1 MYLNFKTLVGALAV
15 LSLASCSKN
24 DVFDAQQAAAN
35 EIAQKKTTFE
45 NNFVAKYGQVAP
57 TQSWDFSTNQQ
68 RLGTR
73 GYSEIKTQPAKGLEF
88 NPTYDVVEKKGKYYL
103 DNRKFGN
110 NQAIYDNVIAQL
122 PNGKKYENVKKATL
136 VAPSNSFTIYPISVQ
151 GQWTHDLFVK
161 VGDADPVKV
170 YSKTWTD
177 DSRAY
182 VNGEVLAADLKPVY
196 KTETYE
202 EEVFVWDHIPYFGHY
217 ETVEKTREV
226 FDHYEYE
233 ATSTVS
239 MPGLY
244 VEAPI
249 GTPIEIYLGNVK
261 SGNYAQK
268 TVGTSTGNV
277 VYVDGKGA
285 VPAGIEIREDAI
297 IKYVGIE
304 DVLTGGDGDYNDVVL
319 AIVGN
324 PDVPKEIII
333 ENDEYQV
340 PVSLTKR
347 YMMED
352 LGSTDDFDFNDVVV
366 DVTETTVYTHTV
378 TFVDGVKTTDE
389 VTKTEKLP
397 TAKAVVRHLGGILP
411 FQLTIG
417 ETTLPE
423 MGSEATWKT
432 NPDMEYEVKG
442 WDPAKN
448 NVKVT
453 VKATASQMYTN
464 EFPTTGA
471 FPMMFA
477 CDPSVKWYDEKS
489 KFDFEK
495 EFGVSFTK
503 KQ

>member
-1 MYLNFKTLVGALAV
+1 MNLNFKTLVGALAV

-73 GYSEIKTQPAKGLEF
+73 AGETAIVTKTVEGLNF
-88 NPTYDVVEKKGKYYL
+88 DVKYKVYREWIQDSWTTGHYNNYL
-103 DNRKFGN
+103 DNRSINKNKNLLN
-110 NQAIYDNVIAQL
+110 NVSNKLKDGDHHYDVQ
-122 PNGKKYENVKKATL
+122 KAVL
-136 VAPSNSFTIYPISVQ
+136 VAPSNSFTIYPISAQ
-151 GQWTHDLFVK
+151 GSWTHDLYVK
-161 VGDADPVKV
+161 VGNAAAVKV

-177 DSRAY
+177 YSHPY
-182 VNGEVLAADLKPVY
+182 VNGDPLTYSNANYYEQTY
-196 KTETYE
+196 KVET
-202 EEVFVWDHIPYFGHY
+202 
-217 ETVEKTREV
+217 
-226 FDHYEYE
+226 
-233 ATSTVS
+233 SVS

-249 GTPIEIYLGNVK
+249 GTPIEIYLDNVK
-261 SGNYAQK
+261 EGEQP
-268 TVGTSTGNV
+268 TVGTSTGHAI
-277 VYVDGKGA
+277 YVDGNGA
-285 VPAGIEIREDAI
+285 VPTGIEVRDDAV

-304 DVLTGGDGDYNDVVL
+304 DNTTKSSDLDYNDVVL

-333 ENDEYQV
+333 ENDKYDV
-340 PVSLTKR
+340 TTSLTKR

-352 LGSTDDFDFNDVVV
+352 LGDVDDFDFNDVVV
-366 DVTETTVYTHTV
+366 DVTETTVAHHTV
-378 TFVDGVKTTDE
+378 EIVNGVKTSDNVVE
-389 VTKTEKLP
+389 EKSQ
-397 TAKAVVRHLGGILP
+397 KAVVRHLGGILP

-417 ETTLPE
+417 NTTFELGGKE
-423 MGSEATWKT
+423 SFDTDVEIEEDVT
-432 NPDMEYEVKG
+432 G
-442 WDPAKN
+442 WIPAQN
-448 NVKVT
+448 NVSVKV
-453 VKATASQMYTN
+453 KESESKMYTN
-464 EFPTTGA
+464 AFPKDGE

-477 CDPSVKWYDEKS
+477 CDPEVKWAAERQ

>member
-1 MYLNFKTLVGALAV
+1 MNLNFKTLVGALAV

-24 DVFDAQQAAAN
+24 DVFDAEQAAAN

-73 GYSEIKTQPAKGLEF
+73 GSSKVETTKVNGLEF
-88 NPTYDVVEKKGKYYL
+88 NPTYDVGEWFGDYYL
-103 DNRKFGN
+103 YNRKFGN

-151 GQWTHDLFVK
+151 GQWKHDLFVK
-161 VGDADPVKV
+161 VGNADPVKV

-182 VNGEVLAADLKPVY
+182 VNGEVLAAKVKPVY
-196 KTETYE
+196 RTETYTD
-202 EEVFVWDHIPYFGHY
+202 WFGW
-217 ETVEKTREV
+217 EKTREV

-239 MPGLY
+239 MPGLHI
-244 VEAPI
+244 EAPV

-261 SGNYAQK
+261 SGNTPQK

-285 VPAGIEIREDAI
+285 VPAGIDIREDAI

-324 PDVPKEIII
+324 PAVPEEIII
-333 ENDEYQV
+333 ENNKYDV
-340 PVSLTKR
+340 TTSLTKR

-366 DVTETTVYTHTV
+366 DVTETTVAHHTV
-378 TFVDGVKTTDE
+378 EIVNGVKTSDNVVE
-389 VTKTEKLP
+389 EKSQ
-397 TAKAVVRHLGGILP
+397 KAIVRHLGGIYP
-411 FQLTIG
+411 FVLKVG
-417 ETTLPE
+417 DTTFDE
-423 MGSEATWKT
+423 MGGKESFDTDVEIEKVVTGW
-432 NPDMEYEVKG
+432 NP
-442 WDPAKN
+442 AQN
-448 NVKVT
+448 NVSVT
-453 VKATASQMYTN
+453 VKSTESQMYNVTN
-464 EFPTTGA
+464 NFPKEGA

-477 CDPSVKWYDEKS
+477 CDPEVKWATERQG
-489 KFDFEK
+489 FDFSQ
-495 EFGVSFTK
+495 FPGYQGK
-503 KQ
+503 KN

>member
-1 MYLNFKTLVGALAV
+1 MNLNFKAFVGALAV

-24 DVFDAQQAAAN
+24 DVYDAQQAAAN

-73 GYSEIKTQPAKGLEF
+73 AGETAIVTKTVEGLNFDVQYKVGREWKGIFGYY
-88 NPTYDVVEKKGKYYL
+88 YDDYL
-103 DNRKFGN
+103 YNRSINKNQDLLN
-110 NQAIYDNVIAQL
+110 NVSNKLKDGDHHTDVQ
-122 PNGKKYENVKKATL
+122 KAVL

-151 GQWTHDLFVK
+151 GMWTHDLYVK
-161 VGDADPVKV
+161 VGNNAPVKV

-177 DSRAY
+177 FSHPY
-182 VNGEVLAADLKPVY
+182 VNGDLL
-196 KTETYE
+196 TYSNANY
-202 EEVFVWDHIPYFGHY
+202 DKQTY
-217 ETVEKTREV
+217 TVE
-226 FDHYEYE
+226 
-233 ATSTVS
+233 TSVS

-249 GTPIEIYLGNVK
+249 GTPIEIYLANVK
-261 SGNYAQK
+261 EGKTSQP
-268 TVGTSTGNV
+268 TVGTSTGHAI
-277 VYVDGKGA
+277 YVDGNGA
-285 VPAGIEIREDAI
+285 VPDGIEVRDDAV

-304 DVLTGGDGDYNDVVL
+304 DNTTKSSDLDYNDVVL

-333 ENDEYQV
+333 ENDKYDV
-340 PVSLTKR
+340 TTSLTKR

-366 DVTETTVYTHTV
+366 DVTETTVAHHTV
-378 TFVDGVKTTDE
+378 EIVNGVKTSDNVVE
-389 VTKTEKLP
+389 EKSQ
-397 TAKAVVRHLGGILP
+397 KAIVRHLGGIYP
-411 FQLTIG
+411 FVLKVG
-417 ETTLPE
+417 DTTFDE
-423 MGSEATWKT
+423 MGGKDTFDKDVEIEKVVTGW
-432 NPDMEYEVKG
+432 NP
-442 WDPAKN
+442 AQN
-448 NVKVT
+448 NVSVT
-453 VKATASQMYTN
+453 VKSTESQMYNVTN
-464 EFPTTGA
+464 NFPKEGA

-477 CDPSVKWYDEKS
+477 CDPEVKWAAERQ

-503 KQ
+503 